1 MVLYRSLCFLLFF
14 CKIFPPADTWRATE
28 LSEDEVPR
36 VMEDCEV
43 MEVLLS
49 RLPMS

>member
-1 MVLYRSLCFLLFF
+1 MVLCRCWWSVLFF